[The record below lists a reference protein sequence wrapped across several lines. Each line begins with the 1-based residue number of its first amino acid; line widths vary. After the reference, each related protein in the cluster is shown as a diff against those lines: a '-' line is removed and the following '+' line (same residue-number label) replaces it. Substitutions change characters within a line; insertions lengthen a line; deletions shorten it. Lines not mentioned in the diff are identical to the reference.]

1 MHPVRLFCW
10 HFMADPTMKLTSP
23 FSGFNGN
30 AARLTLRV
38 LSRPHFQRRA
48 TACSLLSSCW
58 NSLSR
63 RTARAANDRAVAGE
77 NEHSRLLTG

>member
-38 LSRPHFQRRA
+38 LSRPHFQRRS

-58 NSLSR
+58 NHVPQSPDGSC
-63 RTARAANDRAVAGE
+63 GE
-77 NEHSRLLTG
+77 R